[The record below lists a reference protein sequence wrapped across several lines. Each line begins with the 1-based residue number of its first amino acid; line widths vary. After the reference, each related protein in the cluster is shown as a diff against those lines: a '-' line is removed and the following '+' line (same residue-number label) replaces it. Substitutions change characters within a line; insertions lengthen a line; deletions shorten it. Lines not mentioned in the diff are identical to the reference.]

1 VDLLAAQGCRT
12 LLLCD
17 NRAFFLLCSVVSDA
31 GLRAQ
36 QLDRDGALARARAP
50 PAALSDAAKA
60 AAGAAECVLATHEQA
75 ASTGFPWDAFHL
87 IVEYD
92 RQALSSVLHAAD
104 AALAAAPCPRHVQ
117 LGVRLT
123 WAASRANHAD
133 AGADLAASHAHAT
146 SPAQSAGSKPPA
158 EAQPQHDAP
167 GELLCASLPMTCC
180 WGSSYGTTTQP
191 INWLT
196 PSMHAHRAPISLLA
210 GEAASSL

>member
-17 NRAFFLLCSVVSDA
+17 NRAFFLLCSAVSDA

-50 PAALSDAAKA
+50 LAALSDAARA
-60 AAGAAECVLATHEQA
+60 AAAAAECVLATHEQA
-75 ASTGFPWDAFHL
+75 ASAGFPLDAFHM
-87 IVEYD
+87 IMEYD

-123 WAASRANHAD
+123 WAASRANHAA
-133 AGADLAASHAHAT
+133 AGADPATSHAHAT
-146 SPAQSAGSKPPA
+146 GPAQAAGSNAPA
-158 EAQPQHDAP
+158 EAQPQHDEP
-167 GELLCASLPMTCC
+167 GKLLCASMPVTCC
-180 WGSSYGTTTQP
+180 WGCSCVTTTHP
-191 INWLT
+191 TTYLL
-196 PSMHAHRAPISLLA
+196 PSMHAHRAPISILA
-210 GEAASSL
+210 SEAASSL